1 MTTSRYHSQDVV
13 NTFNIFVDSEQSSV
27 YGHGHSQGDDVHL
40 HMEGNSLEAQDGE
53 IIRLTLTNFTMFNNL
68 HMIDNTNRSFQVKT
82 VGGTATRD
90 EQVRLTRKNH
100 KDLNSIATDFATV
113 LAAELLAAAVANT
126 STATEFALTSVKP
139 TATSMSDND
148 NRLLEVTFTSKNSE
162 GSPVAHNITT
172 LTVGCYTKYIV
183 GGAIEDRGESYQI
196 LGGERI
202 DTTAAGQSSFQITQ
216 TTNTFTIKG
225 FYPMQRMS
233 DPYVYIRCQN
243 VSNGLEMSVLDSSNG
258 ASGPDVVNSNILG
271 KVFKDVEFISYHTQT
286 GDDYFINL
294 QQRRLSHLHIFL
306 TDSKGRKLGRL
317 RGDGGQTAAGLDES
331 GNPDGFQGQSQ
342 STTGNLYF
350 TAVLKAEVIK
360 VFNPRHLQTEKPAF
374 PLPAREAQG
383 PLVWPDY
390 GRPKF

>member
-1 MTTSRYHSQDVV
+1 MTTSRYESQNVV
-13 NTFNIFVDSEQSSV
+13 NQFNIFVDSEQSSV
-27 YGHGHSQGDDVHL
+27 YGHGHSKGDDVHL
-40 HMEGNSLEAQDGE
+40 HMEGNSIEAQDGE

-68 HMIDNTNRSFQVKT
+68 HMIDNTNRSFQVRT

-100 KDLNSIATDFATV
+100 KDLNSVATDFATV
-113 LAAELLAAAVANT
+113 LATELLAAAVANG
-126 STATEFALTSVKP
+126 STATQFEITSVKP

-148 NRLLEVTFTSKNSE
+148 NRLLEVTFTCKHSSSVVN
-162 GSPVAHNITT
+162 HNINT
-172 LTVGCYTKYIV
+172 LTIGCYTKYLV
-183 GGAIEDRGESYQI
+183 SGGIEDRGESYQI

-202 DTTAAGQSSFQITQ
+202 DTTTVGQSSFLITQ
-216 TTNTFTIKG
+216 TASTFTIKG

-258 ASGPDVVNSNILG
+258 ASGPDIVNSNILG

-294 QQRRLSHLHIFL
+294 QQRRLSHLHLFL

-317 RGDGGQTAAGLDES
+317 RGDGGQTAAGLELS
-331 GNPDGFQGQSQ
+331 GNPDGFEGQTQ
-342 STTGNLYF
+342 STDGNLFF
-350 TAVLKAEVIK
+350 TAVIKVEVIK

-383 PLVWPDY
+383 TLVWPDY